1 VIAPPTLSP
10 RARVVIN
17 TLTAALVLRLLHLG
31 DLSLWADEG
40 VTWWNS
46 THGGLA
52 DTVFSESNH
61 PPVWW
66 LVTRAWLAVF
76 PGDEFALRAP
86 AAVCGAL
93 SVFLAYRLSR
103 RLSDGAHVPSRG
115 GFVGG
120 DGATA
125 AWVVALAAANPFL
138 IEYSQEARMYAA
150 LLAETLGLSLLYLR
164 WLDRAEAVGV
174 PGRGA
179 RGTLVA
185 YALLASLALHTNYL
199 AAWPIVAHAAH
210 ALWIARRGRSRGDA
224 GPALSIA
231 PLIVA
236 QAAAALSFVPWF
248 IVMVRGYRGISQGVY
263 DPYGR
268 LGHALWRMGTG
279 PALVPLDAIR
289 AREGPAAVFFE
300 EPTLIVLT
308 ALAWFVPIGFGAWAL
323 RRDLGSRRFV
333 GISILV
339 PLALAM
345 AAAVRWPLVSE
356 KYLIFLAP
364 FLLHLAV
371 VGARAAPG
379 LLRPVLL
386 GGLVLLHVA
395 GLAAYHFSE
404 APIVRQLFASGHRY
418 RKEPWRDAH
427 EFVARQR
434 GAGDVV
440 FVNAPFTRYA
450 WEFYDREKP
459 VPSEPIP
466 PLDLPCDRALTL
478 DEILAR
484 YPALAGAKQAFLVLS
499 HASTDDPEHYVGVF
513 EHACAVA
520 WGSYR
525 SDLEF
530 DSLVSPYSKQEFA
543 ATRPDDA
550 KDAFP
555 GQSGIRVIQII
566 RPGGQ

>member
-10 RARVVIN
+10 RARVVVN
-17 TLTAALVLRLLHLG
+17 TLTAALVLRFLRLG

-52 DTVFSESNH
+52 DTLFAESNH

-66 LVTRAWLAVF
+66 LVTRAWLSMF
-76 PGDEFALRAP
+76 PGEEFALRAP

-93 SVFLAYRLSR
+93 AVFLSYRLSR

-125 AWVVALAAANPFL
+125 AWVVVFAAANPFL

-150 LLAETLGLSLLYLR
+150 LLAEALGLSLLYLR
-164 WLDRAEAVGV
+164 WLDRAEAVG
-174 PGRGA
+174 PRGGG
-179 RGTLVA
+179 RGTLIA
-185 YALLASLALHTNYL
+185 YALLASLALYTHYF
-199 AAWPIVAHAAH
+199 AVWPIVAHAAH
-210 ALWIARRGRSRGDA
+210 ALWIARRGRARGDV
-224 GPALSIA
+224 GPALLVA
-231 PLIVA
+231 PLLVA

-248 IVMVRGYRGISQGVY
+248 VFMVRGYHGISQGLY
-263 DPYGR
+263 DPFGR

-279 PALVPLDAIR
+279 PALVPFDAIR
-289 AREGPAAVFFE
+289 AREGPAAIFSE
-300 EPTLIVLT
+300 EPLLVVLT
-308 ALAWFVPIGFGAWAL
+308 ALAWFVPIGFGVWAL
-323 RRDLGSRRFV
+323 RRDPGSWRFV
-333 GISILV
+333 GISVLV
-339 PLALAM
+339 PLALVM
-345 AAAVRWPLVSE
+345 AAAIRWPLVSE
-356 KYLIFLAP
+356 KYLIFLSP
-364 FLLHLAV
+364 FLIHLAV

-379 LLRPVLL
+379 RLRPVLL

-395 GLAAYHFSE
+395 GLAAYHFSDV
-404 APIVRQLFASGHRY
+404 PIVRQLFASEHRY

-434 GAGDVV
+434 GVGDVV
-440 FVNAPFTRYA
+440 VINAPFTRYA

-459 VPSEPIP
+459 IPSEPIP

-478 DEILAR
+478 DEILDR
-484 YPALAGAKQAFLVLS
+484 YPALADAKQVFLVLS

-525 SDLEF
+525 ADLEF
-530 DSLVSPYSKQEFA
+530 DSLHSPYSKQEFA
-543 ATRPDDA
+543 AARPRDA
-550 KDAFP
+550 RDAFT

-566 RPGGQ
+566 RPSGQ